1 MLFFSGVGL
10 ILNWS
15 WSWTENYCSVE
26 RRSFKDLFMNHQSL
40 HLKWSMIHLQILKLD
55 RPPTQTQTF
64 QAKSCVSWRIFF
76 TMIDWRQNIFCYRQ
90 WKRNCW
96 SLKIFFINQFDFC
109 KKSKNCHF
117 LEKWQILGGGVFYP
131 KIWLKMGGSALPF
144 GGQQYYGKS
153 GTCWETPPPKL
164 QNWHGNKLEKR
175 TWLGTTMGGFQWQ
188 TSYTNY

>member
-1 MLFFSGVGL
+1 
-10 ILNWS
+10 
-15 WSWTENYCSVE
+15 
-26 RRSFKDLFMNHQSL
+26 MNHQSL

-55 RPPTQTQTF
+55 RPPPNTNF
-64 QAKSCVSWRIFF
+64 SSKKLCIVKIFLHDDWSKTKYF
-76 TMIDWRQNIFCYRQ
+76 LLSTMKKKLLITKNIFHRSI
-90 WKRNCW
+90 RF
-96 SLKIFFINQFDFC
+96 LEKIE
-109 KKSKNCHF
+109 NCHF
-117 LEKWQILGGGVFYP
+117 SQNGQILGGGVFYP